1 MSKPIRT
8 LNKRRRRAEKRELCD
23 MYVAVR
29 TRRIDQGNGLVIE
42 INNEVWDWRAKRSY
56 RSRRPKPQGIFDTI
70 EANHAVQTSIISYVK
85 AVHDCVNPGGPT
97 K

>member
-8 LNKRRRRAEKRELCD
+8 LNKRRRRAVRRAMSD
-23 MYVAVR
+23 MYIAVR

-70 EANHAVQTSIISYVK
+70 EAIHAVQTSINSYVN
-85 AVHDCVNPGGPT
+85 AVHGYVNSAGPAE
-97 K
+97 